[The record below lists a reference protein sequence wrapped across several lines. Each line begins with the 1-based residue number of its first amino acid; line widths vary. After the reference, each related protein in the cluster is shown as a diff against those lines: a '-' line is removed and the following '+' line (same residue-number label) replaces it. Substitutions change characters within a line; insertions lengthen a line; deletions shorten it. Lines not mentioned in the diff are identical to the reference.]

1 MCVCVCVYVC
11 VCVRAC
17 VMTRWLGLTGPS
29 HFLACG
35 SPSGATLLKHRHLRQ
50 LGYALVVVPYWEWQ
64 HVRGDETSKVEYLRG
79 KLDLS
84 RVGEPAAASHSHAAE
99 VDEPC
104 AAPASWASRREAR
117 DDIEPGVEEPEEK
130 RASGDVD
137 KECSVCRETKPESCF
152 SRKQLAARA
161 HSRKCSQCTGMSS
174 GSVGMPAQTPAAQVT
189 AVRAPDHACMAG
201 EGSCGSAGTR
211 CGLVCA
217 LLVAA
222 VAAALQASILFDP
235 AWEQIQ
241 R

>member
-1 MCVCVCVYVC
+1 MCVCICVYA
-11 VCVRAC
+11 CVRAC
-17 VMTRWLGLTGPS
+17 VRACVCTCVITRWLDLTGPS

-64 HVRGDETSKVEYLRG
+64 LVRGDETSKVEYLRG

-84 RVGEPAAASHSHAAE
+84 RVEEPAAAAHSHAAE
-99 VDEPC
+99 VNEPC
-104 AAPASWASRREAR
+104 AAPASWTSRQEAR
-117 DDIEPGVEEPEEK
+117 DDIEPRVEEREEK

-137 KECSVCRETKPESCF
+137 KTCSVCRESKPESCF

-161 HSRKCSQCTGMSS
+161 HSRKGSQCTGMSS
-174 GSVGMPAQTPAAQVT
+174 GSVCMPAQTSQVT
-189 AVRAPDHACMAG
+189 AVRAPDHACKAG

-222 VAAALQASILFDP
+222 VAALQASILFDP
-235 AWEQIQ
+235 AWE
-241 R
+241 